1 MSLIPLLLAVVHNFC
16 LVGKAFVTDVIL
28 PPVTEPSLILFK
40 ALLRASVSVF
50 LLVCKE
56 FVTCVTALSVPRGRF
71 RQTDLV
77 SALRGGVSVDAE
89 SDFVGLVIFCQVVR

>member
-1 MSLIPLLLAVVHNFC
+1 MELSLSSRLWNVVHNFC
-16 LVGKAFVTDVIL
+16 LVGKGVVTDVTVLPVPGPSFIL
-28 PPVTEPSLILFK
+28 LR

-50 LLVCKE
+50 LLVGKG
-56 FVTCVTALSVPRGRF
+56 FVTGVTALPVPEGRV

-89 SDFVGLVIFCQVVR
+89 SDFVVLVILQ